1 MAEDS
6 RKTRRRDKESGKRG
20 VRVPGAGPAGYAAV
34 GSDVADRPYLGQEMG
49 VSLDD
54 DGSPLPVTLK
64 ELYLQPALMQLTLRL
79 LEDFGAK
86 RAEVGENLHKAGLT
100 EADLWKPGITET
112 LSTSSTPDE
121 IDRYRLKLRFRADFL
136 EAALEETLLE
146 LEELDQAKSTSVDTP
161 AEAAG
166 KADNHT
172 RGDGH

>member
-6 RKTRRRDKESGKRG
+6 SKTRRRDKASRKRN
-20 VRVPGAGPAGYAAV
+20 VRAPEAGPAKDAAA
-34 GSDVADRPYLGQEMG
+34 GPDVADRPYLGQEMG

-100 EADLWKPGITET
+100 EADLWKPGISET

-121 IDRYRLKLRFRADFL
+121 IARYRLKLRFRADFL
-136 EAALEETLLE
+136 EAALEETILE
-146 LEELDQAKSTSVDTP
+146 LEELDQAKSTFAGTP
-161 AEAAG
+161 AGTAG
-166 KADNHT
+166 EADNHS